1 MYIIYLRKSRLDSS
15 GTVNEVLE
23 RHEKILQ
30 EYAKSN
36 FGSEIPE
43 NCIYREIVSGETIKD
58 RPVIQ
63 AVLNRIQAED
73 VEGVLVVDPQR
84 LSRGDLSDCGT
95 IIRAFR
101 YTNTLIITPTKTY
114 DLSNKFDRKFFES
127 ELMRGNDYLEYVKE
141 IMLRGRLASVGE
153 GNFIGS
159 VPPYGYDKILVDKK
173 PTLAINPAEA
183 DIVRLI
189 FDLSISESLG
199 AGAIASKL
207 NALGF
212 SPRKKDFWTAA
223 SITEILHNPVYIGK
237 IRWNWRKTV
246 KKYENGEIVTS
257 RPKSDKGT
265 WTLTQGKHEPII
277 TEEIFNKVQSETKN
291 HPRIHKKACK
301 PFCRSSPL

>member
-1 MYIIYLRKSRLDSS
+1 MYIIYLRKSRLDSGAAVS
-15 GTVNEVLE
+15 EVLE
-23 RHEKILQ
+23 RHERILQ
-30 EYAKSN
+30 NYAKSN
-36 FGSEIPE
+36 FGCEIQE

-114 DLSNKFDRKFFES
+114 DLSEKFDRKFFES

-141 IMLRGRLASVGE
+141 VLLRGRLASVSE
-153 GNFIGS
+153 GNFIGP
-159 VPPYGYDKILVDKK
+159 VPPYGYDKVMVDKK

-183 DIVRLI
+183 DVVRLI
-189 FDLSISESLG
+189 FDLSANESIG

-207 NALGF
+207 NAIGILP
-212 SPRKKDFWTAA
+212 SKKDFWTAA
-223 SITEILHNPVYIGK
+223 SINPLELAKNSKK
-237 IRWNWRKTV
+237 I
-246 KKYENGEIVTS
+246 
-257 RPKSDKGT
+257 
-265 WTLTQGKHEPII
+265 
-277 TEEIFNKVQSETKN
+277 
-291 HPRIHKKACK
+291 
-301 PFCRSSPL
+301 